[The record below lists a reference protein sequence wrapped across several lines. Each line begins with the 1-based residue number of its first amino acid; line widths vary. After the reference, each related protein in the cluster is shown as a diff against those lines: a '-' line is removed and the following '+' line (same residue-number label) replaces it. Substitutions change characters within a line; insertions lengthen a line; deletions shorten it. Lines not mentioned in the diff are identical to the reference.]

1 MEESLIRG
9 KNLYL
14 NINTS
19 LKKED
24 IAMLSPLQLAYI
36 GDGVYELLVRTYL
49 INRGDSVNQ
58 LHKKATKFVKA
69 KAQTEYFHKI
79 EDRLTDE
86 EIRVVKRGRNTKSNV
101 PKNASVSDY
110 KYATGF
116 EALIGYLY
124 LRGKDNRI
132 IEIFNMII
140 EE

>member
-1 MEESLIRG
+1 MEETIVEE
-9 KNLYL
+9 KNIYL
-14 NINTS
+14 KANHNI
-19 LKKED
+19 KKED

-36 GDGVYELLVRTYL
+36 GDSVYELLVRTYL

-58 LHKKATKFVKA
+58 LHKKATRFVRA

-79 EDRLTDE
+79 EDRLSDE
-86 EIRVVKRGRNTKSNV
+86 EIRIVKRGRNTKSNV
-101 PKNASVSDY
+101 PKSASVSDY

-124 LRGKDNRI
+124 LRGRDVRI
-132 IEIFNMII
+132 MEIFNMII